1 MESTFSSPAEAAL
14 QREVGAAGLLTALA
28 DLDRVYELQRVVR
41 FVRDLGCQR
50 VALQFPDQLLG
61 DAGVVAA
68 RLEEASGSK
77 MFILGDTAYG
87 SCCVDVLGAE
97 QAGAQALVHFGPACL
112 SPPARPLP
120 VAFVFGQRSVA
131 LELCAK
137 AFEAQN
143 PDPTAPVVLLS
154 EPACAH
160 ALEALATLL
169 RPQYLDLLV
178 SSPALPLPVGSLHSE
193 PEPLERFGR
202 RFPLAPG
209 RCLEEYGAFYVG
221 GSGASCDP
229 DPDLSRLLL
238 GWAPERPFFSCCPDT
253 GRTHDEGGRAGRLRA
268 RRRYLVERARD
279 AHVVGLLV
287 GTLGVARHLE
297 ALAHL
302 RNLTRAAGKRS
313 YVLALGRPTP
323 PKLANFP
330 EVDVFVLLACPLGP
344 LAPLAPQ
351 PSGGFFLPLLSPCE
365 LEAACNPAWPSP
377 GLAPHLT
384 HYADLLP
391 GSPFHVPLPPPE
403 SELWDAPDVSLIT
416 GELRPPPVWK
426 SSNDPV
432 CSALTPR
439 PQLDL
444 VESSPA
450 ASFLCSRSWQGL
462 QPQLGQTPV
471 TGAVSGRRGIAI
483 AYEDEGSS

>member
-1 MESTFSSPAEAAL
+1 
-14 QREVGAAGLLTALA
+14 
-28 DLDRVYELQRVVR
+28 
-41 FVRDLGCQR
+41 
-50 VALQFPDQLLG
+50 
-61 DAGVVAA
+61 
-68 RLEEASGSK
+68 

-120 VAFVFGQRSVA
+120 VAFVLGQRPVH

-137 AFEAQN
+137 AFEAEN
-143 PDPTAPVVLLS
+143 PDPKAPVVLLS

-169 RPQYLDLLV
+169 RPRYLDLLV
-178 SSPALPLPVGSLHSE
+178 SSPALPLPAGSCSPE

-221 GSGASCDP
+221 GSEASADL

-238 GWAPERPFFSCCPDT
+238 GWAPGQPFFTCCPDT
-253 GRTHDEGGRAGRLRA
+253 GQTQDEGVRAGRLKA
-268 RRRYLVERARD
+268 RRHYLVERARD
-279 AHVVGLLV
+279 ARVVGLLA
-287 GTLGVARHLE
+287 GTLGVARHRE

-330 EVDVFVLLACPLGP
+330 EVDVFVLLACPLG
-344 LAPLAPQ
+344 ALAPQ
-351 PSGGFFLPLLSPCE
+351 PPGGLFRPILAPCE
-365 LEAACNPAWPSP
+365 LEAACNPAWPPS
-377 GLAPHLT
+377 GLAPYLT

-391 GSPFHVPLPPPE
+391 GSPFHVPLPPPD
-403 SELWDAPDVSLIT
+403 SELWDTPDVSLIT
-416 GELRPPPVWK
+416 GELRPPPAWK
-426 SSNDPV
+426 PSNDPG
-432 CSALTPR
+432 CLDLNLR
-439 PQLDL
+439 PQLEL
-444 VESSPA
+444 AESSPA
-450 ASFLCSRSWQGL
+450 ALFLSSRSWRGL
-462 QPQLGQTPV
+462 EPRLGQTPV

-483 AYEDEGSS
+483 AYEDEGNS

>member
-14 QREVGAAGLLTALA
+14 QREAGVPGQLTPLA
-28 DLDRVYELQRVVR
+28 DLDRVYELERVIR
-41 FVRDLGCQR
+41 FVRDVGCQR
-50 VALQFPDQLLG
+50 VALQFPDQMLG
-61 DAGVVAA
+61 DAGAVAA
-68 RLEEASGSK
+68 RLEETTGSK
-77 MFILGDTAYG
+77 MFILGDTVYG

-160 ALEALATLL
+160 ALETLATLL
-169 RPQYLDLLV
+169 RPRYKDLLI
-178 SSPALPLPVGSLHSE
+178 SSPALPLPVGSPRPV

-202 RFPLAPG
+202 RFPLALG

-221 GSGASCDP
+221 GSEASSDP
-229 DPDLSRLLL
+229 DLDPDLSRLLL
-238 GWAPERPFFSCCPDT
+238 GWAPGRPFSSCCPDT
-253 GRTHDEGGRAGRLRA
+253 GQTQDESARAGRLRA

-279 AHVVGLLV
+279 ARVVGLLA
-287 GTLGVARHLE
+287 GTMGVAQHRE

-302 RNLTRAAGKRS
+302 RNLTKAAGKRS
-313 YVLALGRPTP
+313 YVLALGQPTP
-323 PKLANFP
+323 AKLANFP
-330 EVDVFVLLACPLGP
+330 EMDVFVLLACPLG
-344 LAPLAPQ
+344 ALAPQ
-351 PSGGFFLPLLSPCE
+351 LSGGFFRPVLAPCE
-365 LEAACNPAWPSP
+365 LEAACNPAWPPP

-403 SELWDAPDVSLIT
+403 SELWSAPDVSLIS
-416 GELRPPPVWK
+416 GELRPPPAWNL
-426 SSNDPV
+426 SNDPE

-439 PQLDL
+439 PQLEL

-450 ASFLCSRSWQGL
+450 ASFLSSRSWKGL
-462 QPQLGQTPV
+462 EPRLGQTLV
-471 TGAVSGRRGIAI
+471 TEAVSGRRGIAI

>member
-14 QREVGAAGLLTALA
+14 QRETDAAGLPTPLA
-28 DLDRVYELQRVVR
+28 DLDRVYELERVVG

-61 DAGVVAA
+61 DAAVVAA
-68 RLEEASGSK
+68 RLEETTGSK

-120 VAFVFGQRSVA
+120 VAFVLGQRSVA

-169 RPQYLDLLV
+169 RPRYLDLLV
-178 SSPALPLPVGSLHSE
+178 SSPALPLPVGSLNPE

-209 RCLEEYGAFYVG
+209 RRLEEYGAFYVG
-221 GSGASCDP
+221 GSEGSP

-238 GWAPERPFFSCCPDT
+238 GWAPGQPFSSCCPDT
-253 GRTHDEGGRAGRLRA
+253 GRTQDEGARAGRLRA
-268 RRRYLVERARD
+268 CRRYLVERARD
-279 AHVVGLLV
+279 ARVVGLLA
-287 GTLGVARHLE
+287 GTLGVARHRE

-302 RNLTRAAGKRS
+302 RNLTQAAGKRS

-330 EVDVFVLLACPLGP
+330 EMDVFVLLACPLGA
-344 LAPLAPQ
+344 LSPQ
-351 PSGGFFLPLLSPCE
+351 PSGSFFRPVLTPCE
-365 LEAACNPAWPSP
+365 LEAACNPAWPPP

-384 HYADLLP
+384 HYEDLLP
-391 GSPFHVPLPPPE
+391 GSPFHVSLPPPE
-403 SELWDAPDVSLIT
+403 SELWDTPDVSLIT
-416 GELRPPPVWK
+416 GELRPPPTWK
-426 SSNDPV
+426 SSNDPG
-432 CSALTPR
+432 CSALTQR
-439 PQLDL
+439 PQLEL
-444 VESSPA
+444 TESSPA
-450 ASFLCSRSWQGL
+450 ASFLSSRSWQGL
-462 QPQLGQTPV
+462 QPCLGQTPV

-483 AYEDEGSS
+483 AYEDEGSN

>member
-14 QREVGAAGLLTALA
+14 QREAGTAGLLTPDA
-28 DLDRVYELQRVVR
+28 DLDRVYELQRVVE

-61 DAGVVAA
+61 DAEVVAA
-68 RLEEASGSK
+68 RLEETTGSK

-169 RPQYLDLLV
+169 RPRYLDLLV
-178 SSPALPLPVGSLHSE
+178 SSPALPWPVGSLNSE

-202 RFPLAPG
+202 RFPLTPG

-221 GSGASCDP
+221 SSGASSDP
-229 DPDLSRLLL
+229 DLDPDLSRLLL
-238 GWAPERPFFSCCPDT
+238 GWAPGRPFSSCCPDT
-253 GRTHDEGGRAGRLRA
+253 GRTQDEGARAGRLRA
-268 RRRYLVERARD
+268 RRQYLVERAKD
-279 AHVVGLLV
+279 ARVVGLLV
-287 GTLGVARHLE
+287 GTLGVARHRE

-302 RNLTRAAGKRS
+302 RKLTRAAGKHS

-330 EVDVFVLLACPLGP
+330 EVDVFVLLACPLGT
-344 LAPLAPQ
+344 LAPQ
-351 PSGGFFLPLLSPCE
+351 PSGSFFRPVLSPCE

-377 GLAPHLT
+377 GLVPHLT

-403 SELWDAPDVSLIT
+403 SELWDTPDVSLIT
-416 GELRPPPVWK
+416 GELRPPPAWK
-426 SSNDPV
+426 PSNDPG
-432 CSALTPR
+432 CSAVTPR
-439 PQLDL
+439 PQLEL

-450 ASFLCSRSWQGL
+450 ASFLSSRSWQGL
-462 QPQLGQTPV
+462 QPLLGQTPV
-471 TGAVSGRRGIAI
+471 TGAVSGKRGIAI
-483 AYEDEGSS
+483 AYDDEGSS

>member
-1 MESTFSSPAEAAL
+1 MESTFSSPVETVL
-14 QREVGAAGLLTALA
+14 QREAGVPGLLTPLA
-28 DLDRVYELQRVVR
+28 DLDQVYELERVVG

-61 DAGVVAA
+61 DAGAVAA
-68 RLEEASGSK
+68 RLEEITGSK

-97 QAGAQALVHFGPACL
+97 HAGAEALVHFGTACL

-120 VAFVFGQRSVA
+120 IAFILGQRSVA

-137 AFEAQN
+137 AFEVQN

-169 RPQYLDLLV
+169 HPKYQDLLV
-178 SSPALPLPVGSLHSE
+178 SSPALPLPLGSSSPE
-193 PEPLERFGR
+193 PKPLERFGR
-202 RFPLAPG
+202 HFPLAPG

-221 GSGASCDP
+221 SCKASPDSDL

-238 GWAPERPFFSCCPDT
+238 GWAPGKPFFSCCPDT
-253 GRTHDEGGRAGRLRA
+253 GQTQDEGVRAGRLRA
-268 RRRYLVERARD
+268 RRWYLVERARD

-287 GTLGVARHLE
+287 GTLGVARHCE

-302 RNLTRAAGKRS
+302 RNLSQAAGKRS
-313 YVLALGRPTP
+313 YVLALGQPTP
-323 PKLANFP
+323 AKLANFP
-330 EVDVFVLLACPLGP
+330 EIDVFVLLACPLGA
-344 LAPLAPQ
+344 LAPK
-351 PSGGFFLPLLSPCE
+351 PSGSFFRPVLTPCE
-365 LEAACNPAWPSP
+365 LEAACNPAWPPP
-377 GLAPHLT
+377 GLAPYLT

-403 SELWDAPDVSLIT
+403 SELWDAPDVSLIS
-416 GELRPPPVWK
+416 GELRPPLAWRPLNV
-426 SSNDPV
+426 PG

-439 PQLDL
+439 PQLEL
-444 VESSPA
+444 AESSPA
-450 ASFLCSRSWQGL
+450 ASFLSSRSWKGL
-462 QPQLGQTPV
+462 EPRLGQTPV
-471 TGAVSGRRGIAI
+471 TEAVSGRRGIAI

>member
-14 QREVGAAGLLTALA
+14 QREAGAAGVLTPLA
-28 DLDRVYELQRVVR
+28 DLDRVYELERVAG
-41 FVRDLGCQR
+41 FVRDLECQR

-61 DAGVVAA
+61 DAGAVAA
-68 RLEEASGSK
+68 RLEETTGSK

-120 VAFVFGQRSVA
+120 VAFVLGQRSVH

-143 PDPTAPVVLLS
+143 PDPKAPVVLLS

-169 RPQYLDLLV
+169 RPRYLDLLV
-178 SSPALPLPVGSLHSE
+178 SSPALPLPVGSCSPE

-221 GSGASCDP
+221 GSEASTDLDL

-238 GWAPERPFFSCCPDT
+238 GWAPGQPFFTCCPDT
-253 GRTHDEGGRAGRLRA
+253 GQTQDEGVRAGRLRA
-268 RRRYLVERARD
+268 RRHYLVERARD
-279 AHVVGLLV
+279 ARVVGLL
-287 GTLGVARHLE
+287 A
-297 ALAHL
+297 
-302 RNLTRAAGKRS
+302 
-313 YVLALGRPTP
+313 
-323 PKLANFP
+323 
-330 EVDVFVLLACPLGP
+330 
-344 LAPLAPQ
+344 APQ
-351 PSGGFFLPLLSPCE
+351 PSGGFFRPVLAPCE
-365 LEAACNPAWPSP
+365 LEAACNPAWPPS
-377 GLAPHLT
+377 GLAPYLT

-391 GSPFHVPLPPPE
+391 GSPFHVPLPPPD
-403 SELWDAPDVSLIT
+403 SELWDTPDVSLIT
-416 GELRPPPVWK
+416 GELRPPPAWK
-426 SSNDPV
+426 PSNDPG
-432 CSALTPR
+432 CLALTLR
-439 PQLDL
+439 PQLEL
-444 VESSPA
+444 AESSPA
-450 ASFLCSRSWQGL
+450 ASFLSSRSWQGL
-462 QPQLGQTPV
+462 QPRLGQTPA

-483 AYEDEGSS
+483 AYEDEGGS

>member
-14 QREVGAAGLLTALA
+14 QREAGAGGLRTPLG
-28 DLDRVYELQRVVR
+28 DLDRVYELERVVG

-61 DAGVVAA
+61 DAGAVAA
-68 RLEEASGSK
+68 RLEEATGSK
-77 MFILGDTAYG
+77 VFILGDTAYG

-120 VAFVFGQRSVA
+120 IAFVLGQRSVA

-160 ALEALATLL
+160 AL
-169 RPQYLDLLV
+169 
-178 SSPALPLPVGSLHSE
+178 
-193 PEPLERFGR
+193 
-202 RFPLAPG
+202 
-209 RCLEEYGAFYVG
+209 
-221 GSGASCDP
+221 
-229 DPDLSRLLL
+229 DLSRLLL
-238 GWAPERPFFSCCPDT
+238 GWAPGRPFSSCCPDT
-253 GRTHDEGGRAGRLRA
+253 GRTQDEGARAWRLRA
-268 RRRYLVERARD
+268 RRHYLVERARD
-279 AHVVGLLV
+279 ARVVGLLA
-287 GTLGVARHLE
+287 GTLGVARHRE

-302 RNLTRAAGKRS
+302 RNLTQAAGKRS

-323 PKLANFP
+323 AKLANFP
-330 EVDVFVLLACPLGP
+330 EVDVFVLLACPLGA
-344 LAPLAPQ
+344 LATQ
-351 PSGGFFLPLLSPCE
+351 PSGSFFRPVLAPCE
-365 LEAACNPAWPSP
+365 LEAACNPAWPPS

-391 GSPFHVPLPPPE
+391 GSPFHVPLPPPD
-403 SELWDAPDVSLIT
+403 SELWDTPDVSLIT
-416 GELRPPPVWK
+416 GDLRPPPAWK
-426 SSNDPV
+426 PSTDPG

-439 PQLDL
+439 PQLEL
-444 VESSPA
+444 AESSPA
-450 ASFLCSRSWQGL
+450 GECGKSPLPSEFFPHVQATQPQSPSSAASFLSSRSWQGL
-462 QPQLGQTPV
+462 QPCLGQTPV
-471 TGAVSGRRGIAI
+471 TAAVSGRRGIAI

>member
-1 MESTFSSPAEAAL
+1 MESTFSSSAEAAL
-14 QREVGAAGLLTALA
+14 QREAGAAGLLTPLA
-28 DLDRVYELQRVVR
+28 DLDRVYELQRVVG
-41 FVRDLGCQR
+41 FVRDLACQR

-68 RLEEASGSK
+68 RLEETTGSK

-120 VAFVFGQRSVA
+120 VAFVFGQRPVA
-131 LELCAK
+131 LELCAQ

-143 PDPTAPVVLLS
+143 PDPTAPVALLS

-169 RPQYLDLLV
+169 RPRYADLLV
-178 SSPALPLPVGSLHSE
+178 ASPALPLPAGSLNTE
-193 PEPLERFGR
+193 PEPLQRFGR

-209 RCLEEYGAFYVG
+209 RCLEEYDAFYVG
-221 GSGASCDP
+221 GSGASSDP
-229 DPDLSRLLL
+229 DLDPDLSRLLL
-238 GWAPERPFFSCCPDT
+238 GWAPERSFSSCCPDT
-253 GRTHDEGGRAGRLRA
+253 GGTRDEGARAGRLRA

-279 AHVVGLLV
+279 ARVVGLLV
-287 GTLGVARHLE
+287 GTLGVARHRE

-302 RNLTRAAGKRS
+302 RNLTRAAGKHS

-330 EVDVFVLLACPLGP
+330 EVDVFVLLACPLG
-344 LAPLAPQ
+344 ALAPQ
-351 PSGGFFLPLLSPCE
+351 PSGGFFRPVLSPCE

-403 SELWDAPDVSLIT
+403 SELWDIPDVSLIT
-416 GELRPPPVWK
+416 GELRPPPARK
-426 SSNDPV
+426 PSNDPG

-439 PQLDL
+439 PQLEL

-450 ASFLCSRSWQGL
+450 ASFLSSRSWQGL

-471 TGAVSGRRGIAI
+471 TGVVSGRRGIAI